1 VSDQADNVLVMGA
14 EPDYQAAL
22 RAVMRAAGVYRGG
35 LLNDGARA
43 VREAG
48 GVTPWVPIYQQLLVV
63 LRAALGVNGEQYDR
77 ATDSAGVPDTD
88 RFGWRPLLQG
98 EGGAGE
104 YGA

>member
-1 VSDQADNVLVMGA
+1 
-14 EPDYQAAL
+14 
-22 RAVMRAAGVYRGG
+22 
-35 LLNDGARA
+35 
-43 VREAG
+43 
-48 GVTPWVPIYQQLLVV
+48 VPIYQQLLVV

-77 ATDSAGVPDTD
+77 AADSAGVPATD